1 MAIAQM
7 LLLVSCGAHPP
18 RTQAS
23 FTRRGALVG
32 LAAVGASPARLARAQ
47 AASGQS
53 AGEKPSCETLGL
65 ECTSSGDVN
74 WAKYL
79 STTAP
84 ATLSASPPGGV
95 KAAGPAPAKSA
106 VDSEAAALK
115 EVLQNTRPRPFRYSG
130 DI

>member
-1 MAIAQM
+1 M
-7 LLLVSCGAHPP
+7 LLLVSHGAHPP
-18 RTQAS
+18 RTEAA
-23 FTRRGALVG
+23 FTRRGALAG

-53 AGEKPSCETLGL
+53 GEKPCETLGL
-65 ECTSSGDVN
+65 ECTLSGDVN

-84 ATLSASPPGGV
+84 ATPSASPPGGV
-95 KAAGPAPAKSA
+95 KAAGPAPVKSA

-130 DI
+130 NI